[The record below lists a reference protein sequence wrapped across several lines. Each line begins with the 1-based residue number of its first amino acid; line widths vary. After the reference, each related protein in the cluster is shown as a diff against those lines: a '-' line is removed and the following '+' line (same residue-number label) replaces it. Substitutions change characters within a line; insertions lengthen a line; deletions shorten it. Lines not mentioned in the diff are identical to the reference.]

1 MTAGERAAPERD
13 RGRPQAAGE
22 LTMVEALNGALHEA
36 MGADERVLVMGED
49 VALTGGVFRVT
60 AGLLHDFGEDR
71 VIDTPLAEAAI
82 VGTAIGMAVYGLRPV
97 VEIQF
102 DAFVYPAF
110 EQIVVH
116 AARYA
121 WRTRGR
127 VPASIVV
134 RIPFGGGV
142 RAPELHSD
150 SPEALFC
157 HVPGLKVVCP
167 STPQDARD
175 MLLAAICDP
184 DPVIFMEPKRLY
196 RAGRGPVVAQVGFSD
211 LDSDGRY
218 APVLGSAATVRPG
231 DDLAILSYGSTVPLC
246 IEAADR
252 LAADRGV
259 HARVVDLRSLYP
271 LDVDA
276 IVAAA
281 TECRRA
287 LVVHEAPRT
296 GGIGAEVSCVIHEN
310 AILDLDAPVG
320 RVTGYDVPFPQF
332 ANEDDYLPS
341 PARIV
346 AGAARVLDF

>member
-1 MTAGERAAPERD
+1 MSSK
-13 RGRPQAAGE
+13 
-22 LTMVEALNGALHEA
+22 TMVEALNLALYQA
-36 MGADERVLVMGED
+36 MDHDDRVIVMGED
-49 VALTGGVFRVT
+49 VAKTGGVFRVT
-60 AGLLHDFGEDR
+60 AGLLDKFGEGR

-82 VGTAIGMAVYGLRPV
+82 VGSAIGMSLYGMLPV

-102 DAFVYPAF
+102 DAFVYPGF

-121 WRTRGR
+121 WRTRGE

-167 STPQDARD
+167 TTPQDARD
-175 MLLAAICDP
+175 MLLAAIADP
-184 DPVIFMEPKRLY
+184 DPVIFMEPKRIY
-196 RAGRGPVVAQVGFSD
+196 RAGRADVDEDLPFKFTDEPDVFNNYLSHARTAREGSD
-211 LDSDGRY
+211 I
-218 APVLGSAATVRPG
+218 
-231 DDLAILSYGSTVPLC
+231 AILTYGPTVPLSLQ
-246 IEAADR
+246 AADK
-252 LAADRGV
+252 LASERDVEAM
-259 HARVVDLRSLYP
+259 VVDLKSLYP

-276 IVAAA
+276 IVDAARS
-281 TECRRA
+281 CGRA

-296 GGIGAEVSCVIHEN
+296 AGLGAEVSSLIHER
-310 AILDLDAPVG
+310 AMLDLEAPVL
-320 RVTGYDVPFPQF
+320 RVTGFDVPFPQF

-341 PARIV
+341 VDRIV
-346 AGAARVLDF
+346 AGANRVLDF